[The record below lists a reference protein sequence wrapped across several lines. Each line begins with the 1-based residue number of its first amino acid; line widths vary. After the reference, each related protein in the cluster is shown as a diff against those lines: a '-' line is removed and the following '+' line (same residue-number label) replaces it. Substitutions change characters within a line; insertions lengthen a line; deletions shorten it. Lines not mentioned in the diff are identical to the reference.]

1 LQSLGGRRKGDCCF
15 LLFNGRNPK
24 TGAQRERGTRMKVDG
39 RLLGR
44 LMVVCLVV
52 AVPIFIL
59 SIDSFA
65 AQTTKKMSD
74 IFGKANSNQILL
86 DIEAALARAEAK
98 LGIIPQS
105 AADEITRKAD
115 VKYLPEEELAKEFKK
130 VGHPMVAI
138 INVWARYMDGNAG
151 EFIHYGAT
159 TQDIYDTSYVIQL
172 RAAARIML
180 NDMREIEASLIDMA
194 KKYRDTPMMGRTLGQ
209 HALPITFGMK
219 VGVWIAENR
228 RNMERLKDCL
238 KRLNSG
244 ILKGAV
250 GSYAGLGEKG
260 FEIEELLMKELGLAP
275 PDPADWHG
283 VKDNFAEFGNVMAL
297 IGMTYGKIGQE
308 IFLLQSTDIGEVE
321 ERLPSTAVGSSTMP
335 HKRNPGKSK
344 DLVVLS
350 REIRRHAEVIMD
362 WMVSIHERDQ
372 ISSAGQLEEIC
383 LKTDKLLKAARPLLK
398 DLNVFPDAMMENI
411 NKTRG
416 LIMSEKLMFVLGEK
430 IGKHTA
436 HEAVRVLSMEAF
448 KKKISLK
455 DAVLAK
461 PELAKHLKKEEL
473 DEIFDPMKYIG
484 LAPQEVDRV
493 IAATMKLRETDNF

>member
-1 LQSLGGRRKGDCCF
+1 MRRKPWRKKGEGTMEK
-15 LLFNGRNPK
+15 LK
-24 TGAQRERGTRMKVDG
+24 TGLTWSI
-39 RLLGR
+39 LT
-44 LMVVCLVV
+44 
-52 AVPIFIL
+52 AVIGLTVFTL
-59 SIDSFA
+59 SVNSSA
-65 AQTTKKMSD
+65 AQAPKQMKD
-74 IFGKANSNQILL
+74 VFGNSNSNQILL
-86 DIEAALARAEAK
+86 NIEAALARAEAR
-98 LGIIPQS
+98 LGVIPQP

-115 VKYLPEEELAKEFKK
+115 IKYLSEEELAREFKK

-138 INVWARYMDGNAG
+138 INVWAKSMDGNAG

-180 NDMREIEASLIDMA
+180 NDMREIEAGMIEMA
-194 KKYRDTPMMGRTLGQ
+194 QKYKSTLMMGRTLGQ

-228 RNMERLKDCL
+228 RNMERLKDCM

-250 GSYAGLGEKG
+250 GSYAGLGERG
-260 FEIEELLMKELGLAP
+260 FEIEELLMKELGLAS

-283 VKDNFAEFGNVMAL
+283 VKDNFAEFANVMAL

-308 IFLLQSTDIGEVE
+308 IFLLQSTDLGEVE

-335 HKRNPGKSK
+335 HKRNPRDSRT
-344 DLVVLS
+344 LVILS

-372 ISSAGQLEEIC
+372 ITSADQLEEIC
-383 LKTDKLLKAARPLLK
+383 LKTDKLLKAAKPLLK
-398 DLNVFPDAMMENI
+398 NLAVYPDAMLENI
-411 NKTRG
+411 HKTKG

-436 HEAVRVLSMEAF
+436 HEVVREISMEAY
-448 KKKISLK
+448 KKKMTLK
-455 DAVLAK
+455 DAILEK
-461 PELAKHLKKEEL
+461 PDLAKHLKTQEL
-473 DEIFDPMKYIG
+473 NEIFDPAQYIG
-484 LAPQEVDRV
+484 LAPQQVDRV
-493 IAATMKLRETDNF
+493 VAATIILRGTDDF